1 MSQFPGDKGSQ
12 YLAGTLGGPGY
23 GEFPLGSAGPRV
35 DPRDPRYIPPPQPGS
50 GTNLDRL
57 ESLLRLPEPRPGGGG
72 IFDRLQPVKSPGLPQ
87 PPRMDVGE
95 PVRPPLGSIVARPGI
110 MPGEMDFPRPRF
122 PDPMPRFPE
131 PTPMPRPMPGRPD
144 QRMPQ
149 PPAGAGS
156 LFAEPDKAG
165 YNRILSNL
173 YQDQYRNQQ
182 NPYAAQA
189 DYLMNRPV
197 YDRGPRTDDPMFGF
211 QPKKD
216 PFATMAGQQPIRDAA
231 NAAATAAAQAQ
242 QDQLAADE
250 AAAAQAAANAVTA
263 EEAAIAQAEQER
275 IAVEQAAAA
284 QSEQERIAAE
294 EIAAAQAAAAAGQQE
309 AAAAAAAAQAAAEA
323 QSAALAKAAE
333 DQRFADMQ
341 ERMAAL
347 DGRFGGFEGRF
358 GGFDPAAI
366 QANIAAA
373 QAAAAANA
381 ETIAGTPAVDPD
393 MQARI
398 DAMQG
403 QLGNFGG
410 ILDGFDPAALQA
422 NIAAAQA
429 AADANAATI
438 ADTPAVDPGMQ
449 ARIDAMQG
457 ELGGFGRRFEGFDP
471 AALRAQIEGL
481 SLGAGAGAGAG
492 SATPPGFVAPTDTTV
507 QKSREGVVGRNLGGI
522 DNDAIR
528 ARIDALQ
535 NGTPAPQVDFNSSFS
550 DAINKVSDA
559 PSLPGGGSYS
569 DVVAAGG
576 GGINPVVGTRADGT
590 KIRLFDPDN
599 PNRQGNPAPIPKPQI
614 DPSSL
619 FSDPGLG
626 GGPSPSGN
634 NFLEGLSQQ
643 PPMDENTRRRVESGM
658 DGKGTDNRK
667 PYVDPSSL
675 FSDPG
680 LGGGGSSEPPLRQA
694 KPFEPKL
701 MPGISQGPV
710 IEGPGFT
717 NPTPKSTSASENWA
731 DAYVEQYPE
740 WDDTQKAEARAWAVE
755 NYNRKDGEEG
765 TMPSWM
771 MDSDFLKGFEA
782 ANKTRPKPKPK
793 PKPKRQP
800 PRSGPKP
807 RLQPKTKTKAPSA
820 PRSGPKPKVISDP
833 VKPKK
838 KAVPRGKITDRR
850 TKRRGR

>member
-1 MSQFPGDKGSQ
+1 MQGE
-12 YLAGTLGGPGY
+12 LGGFG
-23 GEFPLGSAGPRV
+23 R
-35 DPRDPRYIPPPQPGS
+35 
-50 GTNLDRL
+50 
-57 ESLLRLPEPRPGGGG
+57 
-72 IFDRLQPVKSPGLPQ
+72 
-87 PPRMDVGE
+87 
-95 PVRPPLGSIVARPGI
+95 
-110 MPGEMDFPRPRF
+110 RF
-122 PDPMPRFPE
+122 E
-131 PTPMPRPMPGRPD
+131 
-144 QRMPQ
+144 
-149 PPAGAGS
+149 
-156 LFAEPDKAG
+156 
-165 YNRILSNL
+165 
-173 YQDQYRNQQ
+173 
-182 NPYAAQA
+182 
-189 DYLMNRPV
+189 
-197 YDRGPRTDDPMFGF
+197 
-211 QPKKD
+211 
-216 PFATMAGQQPIRDAA
+216 
-231 NAAATAAAQAQ
+231 
-242 QDQLAADE
+242 
-250 AAAAQAAANAVTA
+250 
-263 EEAAIAQAEQER
+263 
-275 IAVEQAAAA
+275 
-284 QSEQERIAAE
+284 
-294 EIAAAQAAAAAGQQE
+294 
-309 AAAAAAAAQAAAEA
+309 
-323 QSAALAKAAE
+323 
-333 DQRFADMQ
+333 
-341 ERMAAL
+341 
-347 DGRFGGFEGRF
+347 
-358 GGFDPAAI
+358 GFDPAAI

-373 QAAAAANA
+373 K
-381 ETIAGTPAVDPD
+381 
-393 MQARI
+393 
-398 DAMQG
+398 
-403 QLGNFGG
+403 
-410 ILDGFDPAALQA
+410 
-422 NIAAAQA
+422 A

-507 QKSREGVVGRNLGGI
+507 QKSREGVVGRNLGEM

-535 NGTPAPQVDFNSSFS
+535 NGTPSP
-550 DAINKVSDA
+550 
-559 PSLPGGGSYS
+559 
-569 DVVAAGG
+569 
-576 GGINPVVGTRADGT
+576 T
-590 KIRLFDPDN
+590 
-599 PNRQGNPAPIPKPQI
+599 
-614 DPSSL
+614 
-619 FSDPGLG
+619 

-793 PKPKRQP
+793 PKPK
-800 PRSGPKP
+800 
-807 RLQPKTKTKAPSA
+807 
-820 PRSGPKPKVISDP
+820 VISDP

-838 KAVPRGKITDRR
+838 KAVPQGKITDRR

>member
-72 IFDRLQPVKSPGLPQ
+72 IFDRLQPVKPPGLPQ
-87 PPRMDVGE
+87 PSRMDVGE

-122 PDPMPRFPE
+122 PDPMPRFPD

-149 PPAGAGS
+149 PPPGAGS
-156 LFAEPDKAG
+156 LFADPNKAG
-165 YNRILSNL
+165 YDRILSNL

-197 YDRGPRTDDPMFGF
+197 FDRGPRTDDPMFAF

-216 PFATMAGQQPIRDAA
+216 PFATMASQQPIRDAA
-231 NAAATAAAQAQ
+231 NAAAAAAAQAQ
-242 QDQLAADE
+242 QNQLAADE

-284 QSEQERIAAE
+284 QAEQERIAAE

-381 ETIAGTPAVDPD
+381 ETIAGTPSVDPD
-393 MQARI
+393 LQARI

-403 QLGNFGG
+403 QLGDFSGRFG
-410 ILDGFDPAALQA
+410 GFDPAALQA

-438 ADTPAVDPGMQ
+438 AGTPSVDPDLQ

-471 AALRAQIEGL
+471 AALRARIE
-481 SLGAGAGAGAG
+481 
-492 SATPPGFVAPTDTTV
+492 
-507 QKSREGVVGRNLGGI
+507 
-522 DNDAIR
+522 
-528 ARIDALQ
+528 ALQ

-599 PNRQGNPAPIPKPQI
+599 PNRPGLENQPQI

-626 GGPSPSGN
+626 GGPSPFGVKV
-634 NFLEGLSQQ
+634 SQQ
-643 PPMDENTRRRVESGM
+643 PMDENTRRRVESGM

-680 LGGGGSSEPPLRQA
+680 LGVPRPGSSTTPPLRQE

-701 MPGISQGPV
+701 MPGIPQGPV

-782 ANKTRPKPKPK
+782 ANKTRPKPSPA
-793 PKPKRQP
+793 
-800 PRSGPKP
+800 PKP
-807 RLQPKTKTKAPSA
+807 R
-820 PRSGPKPKVISDP
+820 PKVIPRP
-833 VKPKK
+833 VNPKK
-838 KAVPRGKITDRR
+838 KASPRGKITDNR
-850 TKRRGR
+850 TKNRGR

>member
-1 MSQFPGDKGSQ
+1 MSQFPGDKGSEF
-12 YLAGTLGGPGY
+12 LAGTLGGPGY

-50 GTNLDRL
+50 GGNFLAPDRL
-57 ESLLRLPEPRPGGGG
+57 ESLLRLPEPRPGGEVFEEFKKPLPQPMPIDLAQPMPGG
-72 IFDRLQPVKSPGLPQ
+72 GSIFDRLQPMPQ
-87 PPRMDVGE
+87 PIPTNGRPIDRAQPLPR
-95 PVRPPLGSIVARPGI
+95 
-110 MPGEMDFPRPRF
+110 
-122 PDPMPRFPE
+122 
-131 PTPMPRPMPGRPD
+131 PMPRPMPGQPD

-165 YNRILSNL
+165 YNRILANL

-231 NAAATAAAQAQ
+231 NAAAAAAAQAQ

-250 AAAAQAAANAVTA
+250 AAAAQAAADATTA

-284 QSEQERIAAE
+284 QAEQERIAAE

-323 QSAALAKAAE
+323 ESAALAKAAE

-358 GGFDPAAI
+358 GGFDPATI

-373 QAAAAANA
+373 AEAAEAAKATAAANSA
-381 ETIAGTPAVDPD
+381 AVEGIPPD

-403 QLGNFGG
+403 QLGGFGG

-438 ADTPAVDPGMQ
+438 ADTPAVDPDMQ

-457 ELGGFGRRFEGFDP
+457 QLGDFSGRFGGFDP

-507 QKSREGVVGRNLGGI
+507 QKSREGIVGRNLGGM

-599 PNRQGNPAPIPKPQI
+599 PNRQGNPAPSPKPQI

-626 GGPSPSGN
+626 GGRAPTPAPRVDNPRVMPGPKINLDTLPGNLTGIGGGRATPLPKTRTRQTVKTPAPRVDNPRVMPAPTPAPSGDFQSN
-634 NFLEGLSQQ
+634 VDFMNQMATKNAQVGS
-643 PPMDENTRRRVESGM
+643 
-658 DGKGTDNRK
+658 DG
-667 PYVDPSSL
+667 
-675 FSDPG
+675 
-680 LGGGGSSEPPLRQA
+680 QA
-694 KPFEPKL
+694 
-701 MPGISQGPV
+701 V
-710 IEGPGFT
+710 
-717 NPTPKSTSASENWA
+717 
-731 DAYVEQYPE
+731 
-740 WDDTQKAEARAWAVE
+740 
-755 NYNRKDGEEG
+755 
-765 TMPSWM
+765 MPSYSYDPATNEYVR
-771 MDSDFLKGFEA
+771 DSSAFGLTGDTAL
-782 ANKTRPKPKPK
+782 TRYSPEEFQAEFGRTLAKQGAPAPDPAPKPKPPRSGPKPKPK
-793 PKPKRQP
+793 PKP
-800 PRSGPKP
+800 
-807 RLQPKTKTKAPSA
+807 KTKAPSA
-820 PRSGPKPKVISDP
+820 PRSGPKPKVIVDP
-833 VKPKK
+833 AKPKK

>member
-1 MSQFPGDKGSQ
+1 MSQFPGDKGSEF
-12 YLAGTLGGPGY
+12 LAGTLGGPGY

-50 GTNLDRL
+50 GGNFLAPDDL
-57 ESLLRLPEPRPGGGG
+57 ESLLRLPQPIDQLPGGGDPGRG
-72 IFDRLQPVKSPGLPQ
+72 IPQPMPMPGGGLFDRLQPAPQ
-87 PPRMDVGE
+87 PMPIE
-95 PVRPPLGSIVARPGI
+95 TQPLP
-110 MPGEMDFPRPRF
+110 MPGGGLFDKLR
-122 PDPMPRFPE
+122 
-131 PTPMPRPMPGRPD
+131 PMPRPMPGQPD
-144 QRMPQ
+144 QRMPPR
-149 PPAGAGS
+149 PPGAGS

-231 NAAATAAAQAQ
+231 NAAAAAAAQAQ

-284 QSEQERIAAE
+284 QAEQERIAAE

-323 QSAALAKAAE
+323 ESAALAKAAE

-457 ELGGFGRRFEGFDP
+457 QLGDFSGRFGGFDP

-481 SLGAGAGAGAG
+481 SLGTGAG
-492 SATPPGFVAPTDTTV
+492 SATPPGFVAPTDRTV

-535 NGTPAPQVDFNSSFS
+535 NGTPSP
-550 DAINKVSDA
+550 
-559 PSLPGGGSYS
+559 
-569 DVVAAGG
+569 
-576 GGINPVVGTRADGT
+576 T
-590 KIRLFDPDN
+590 
-599 PNRQGNPAPIPKPQI
+599 
-614 DPSSL
+614 
-619 FSDPGLG
+619 
-626 GGPSPSGN
+626 GGPSPSGNNFLEGLSQQPPMDENTRRRLESSKRFEYGGESPSGN

-680 LGGGGSSEPPLRQA
+680 LGGGGSSEPPLRY
-694 KPFEPKL
+694 EPIRTPRL
-701 MPGISQGPV
+701 MPGIPQGPV

-793 PKPKRQP
+793 PKRQP

>member
-35 DPRDPRYIPPPQPGS
+35 DPRDPNYRPPPKLGGGLFDRIPHPLDQLPGGRPS
-50 GTNLDRL
+50 
-57 ESLLRLPEPRPGGGG
+57 PGGGG
-72 IFDRLQPVKSPGLPQ
+72 LYDRLQPMPIKPPGLPQ

-95 PVRPPLGSIVARPGI
+95 PVTPPPGSIVARPGI

-144 QRMPQ
+144 QRIPQ

-231 NAAATAAAQAQ
+231 NAAAAAAAQAQ

-284 QSEQERIAAE
+284 QAEQERIAAE

-323 QSAALAKAAE
+323 ESAALAKAAE

-358 GGFDPAAI
+358 GGFDPATI

-373 QAAAAANA
+373 AEAAEAAKATAAANSA
-381 ETIAGTPAVDPD
+381 AVEGIPPD

-403 QLGNFGG
+403 QLGGFGG

-457 ELGGFGRRFEGFDP
+457 QLGDFSGRFGGFDP

-481 SLGAGAGAGAG
+481 SLGTGAG
-492 SATPPGFVAPTDTTV
+492 SATPPGFVAPTDRTV

-535 NGTPAPQVDFNSSFS
+535 NGTPSP
-550 DAINKVSDA
+550 
-559 PSLPGGGSYS
+559 
-569 DVVAAGG
+569 
-576 GGINPVVGTRADGT
+576 T
-590 KIRLFDPDN
+590 
-599 PNRQGNPAPIPKPQI
+599 
-614 DPSSL
+614 
-619 FSDPGLG
+619 
-626 GGPSPSGN
+626 GGPSPSGNNFLEGLSQQPPMDENTRKRLESSKRFEYGGESPSGN

-680 LGGGGSSEPPLRQA
+680 LGGGRSGEPPLRQE
-694 KPFEPKL
+694 KPFEPRL
-701 MPGISQGPV
+701 MPGIPQGPV

-793 PKPKRQP
+793 PKRQP

-807 RLQPKTKTKAPSA
+807 RPKPKPKPKAPAA